1 MEMNEFIDQGESRA
15 RRHTW
20 GHQDSEKK
28 GREERLAQGML
39 YESCLIEGNADPI
52 FQASP
57 ESSLG
62 HYPTNI

>member
-1 MEMNEFIDQGESRA
+1 MNEFRDQGESRA
-15 RRHTW
+15 RRYTW
-20 GHQDSEKK
+20 GLQDSQKK
-28 GREERLAQGML
+28 GMVRKGSLMGFSVNQVSM
-39 YESCLIEGNADPI
+39 EGNAGPI